1 MNGVVAGLR
10 ALIDRPNDAT
20 LAVPWLLV
28 PALILVAIA
37 AALAVGRTSLP
48 ALSFARGE
56 AASKLPKGTGHIARV
71 LAFASLIVSAL
82 LVSVA
87 IARPQVLGE
96 PEPGTM
102 EGIDIVVA
110 LDTSSSMMQPDFG
123 GRSRIDA
130 SKRVINDFL
139 GGLKNDRAGIVI
151 FSAEA
156 MVLSPLTLDHLA
168 AQRLVQPL
176 EAGKLLRD
184 GTAIGTGLATALNAV
199 RASTARSKVVVLLTD
214 GQSNTGDIQPL
225 DAAQMAKVLGIRV
238 YTIGAVPFVGG
249 RPGSDVDEALMRR
262 MSELSGGQYYRVG
275 DEAALRNVYREIE
288 ALEKARVGSRGFIET
303 RDATLPFVAIGGA
316 LLVLEL
322 MLATTLFRRTP

>member
-1 MNGVVAGLR
+1 MNVRLLGNELTFEAPWAFALLAVAVIALALEVRRERVRPAGMLFSSLGLLPAARGSWRVRSRWLLLPVR
-10 ALIDRPNDAT
+10 ALGVGALITA
-20 LAVPWLLV
+20 LAAPQVVEASYDV
-28 PALILVAIA
+28 PA
-37 AALAVGRTSLP
+37 
-48 ALSFARGE
+48 
-56 AASKLPKGTGHIARV
+56 
-71 LAFASLIVSAL
+71 
-82 LVSVA
+82 
-87 IARPQVLGE
+87 
-96 PEPGTM
+96 

-123 GRSRIDA
+123 GRTRIDA

-225 DAAQMAKVLGIRV
+225 DAAQMAKLLGIRV

-275 DEAALRNVYREIE
+275 DEAALRNVYGEIE